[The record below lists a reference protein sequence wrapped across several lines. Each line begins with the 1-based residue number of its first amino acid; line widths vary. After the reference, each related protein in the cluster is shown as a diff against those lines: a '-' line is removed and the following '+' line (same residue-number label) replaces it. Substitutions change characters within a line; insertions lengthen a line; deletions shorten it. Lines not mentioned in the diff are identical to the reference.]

1 MTTIKGEGDCI
12 QTFRRGRD
20 VCVCVCVCVC
30 VYGVGV
36 GGGGGGSGAK
46 LIKIA

>member
-20 VCVCVCVCVC
+20 VCVCV
-30 VYGVGV
+30 YRV
-36 GGGGGGSGAK
+36 GGGGGGVLAPN
-46 LIKIA
+46 